1 MTAGM
6 PQPAAGVTEPH
17 KGNKYKKGSCFHN
30 NLFEQQKAKT
40 TCAYKTVQSSGVEL
54 LFIRMEGLLTN

>member
-30 NLFEQQKAKT
+30 NLFEQGKAKT
-40 TCAYKTVQSSGVEL
+40 TFVYKTVPASGVEL
-54 LFIRMEGLLTN
+54 LFIRIEGFLTN